1 MVKRLNKALDALI
14 EVIVSDYDYQL
25 CLRLQEK
32 MEHNMMLMGLIDNLK
47 NVQKKYI
54 KSGYDKDIKKE
65 LDSLVDQLYQVPLY
79 ASYMMHL
86 EKVNDML
93 SYIEND
99 LNQYFYE
106 LLN

>member
-1 MVKRLNKALDALI
+1 MVKLLNKAIDSLI
-14 EVIVSDYDYQL
+14 EVIVSDYDYQM
-25 CLRLQEK
+25 CLKLQEK
-32 MEHNMMLMGLIDNLK
+32 MKHNMSLMDLIDKLK
-47 NVQKKYI
+47 HMQKKYI
-54 KSGYDKDIKKE
+54 KSGYNKDIKKD
-65 LDSLVDQLYQVPLY
+65 LDSLVDQLYQIPLY

-93 SYIEND
+93 SYIENE